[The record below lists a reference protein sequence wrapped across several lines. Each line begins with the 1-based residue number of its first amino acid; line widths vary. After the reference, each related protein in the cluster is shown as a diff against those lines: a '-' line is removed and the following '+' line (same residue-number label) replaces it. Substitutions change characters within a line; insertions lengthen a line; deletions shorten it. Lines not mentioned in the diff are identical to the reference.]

1 MSTKGTAPLA
11 LLSADAGEDRRPG
24 AEKLRLQKTLDLW
37 RGPRRRDKDDGLTSE
52 DVRRLGDDEL
62 IAYVERRQ
70 REAFEFT
77 CDGAF
82 QFQIFFRQ
90 GRALLAWIFEHWYDG
105 EDPSVQIGIATV
117 IDRRAPGEIGK
128 RGRLDLTRHRVRDHH
143 LPLVDVVS
151 DPAKWD
157 PAEVSRPDFPVLG
170 YQQILADGAD
180 RLAVLLRTVV
190 EPGAMPA
197 VFHCIAGKER
207 TGLVAAVILRLLGV
221 PQPEV
226 AAEYALSEGRNR
238 HSSASAELK
247 QRYPHT
253 FSGLHATPWWV
264 CFPAWRSPTAR
275 WRATWHPSAS
285 VPISSSGSDAPSS
298 PEVGKPDSGQ
308 IR

>member
-1 MSTKGTAPLA
+1 MLAKIAVRAP
-11 LLSADAGEDRRPG
+11 RN
-24 AEKLRLQKTLDLW
+24 LRLQKTLDLW

-128 RGRLDLTRHRVRDHH
+128 RGRLDLTRHRVRYHH

-197 VFHCIAGKER
+197 VFHCIAGKGPHR
-207 TGLVAAVILRLLGV
+207 AGRSGDLAASR
-221 PQPEV
+221 
-226 AAEYALSEGRNR
+226 
-238 HSSASAELK
+238 
-247 QRYPHT
+247 
-253 FSGLHATPWWV
+253 
-264 CFPAWRSPTAR
+264 RSPAR
-275 WRATWHPSAS
+275 GRGRVRAQRGANAS
-285 VPISSSGSDAPSS
+285 LQR
-298 PEVGKPDSGQ
+298 VG
-308 IR
+308 